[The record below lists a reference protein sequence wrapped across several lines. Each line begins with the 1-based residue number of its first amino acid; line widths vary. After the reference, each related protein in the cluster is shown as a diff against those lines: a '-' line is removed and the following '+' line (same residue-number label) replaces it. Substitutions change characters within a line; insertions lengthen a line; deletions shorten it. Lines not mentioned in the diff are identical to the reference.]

1 VGLAGRLPGAVIIT
15 ARSLLVA
22 GGLFGRR
29 RIGIPVAFAE
39 AVAAQEK
46 DLRVLHQPIGDGGGD
61 GGVVEDVAPGGERSI
76 GCKPDYAR
84 LKTPNVWTV

>member
-1 VGLAGRLPGAVIIT
+1 MGYPHRAAPEKGSPSG
-15 ARSLLVA
+15 S
-22 GGLFGRR
+22 GRR
-29 RIGIPVAFAE
+29 RALLSFAQAFST
-39 AVAAQEK
+39 QQK
-46 DLRVLHQPIGDGGGD
+46 DLGVFHQPVGDGGGD

>member
-1 VGLAGRLPGAVIIT
+1 MGRGAEAPAPYGSSVVGLAGRLPGAVIIT

-61 GGVVEDVAPGGERSI
+61 GGVVEDVAP
-76 GCKPDYAR
+76 
-84 LKTPNVWTV
+84 V